1 MFPFPKCWDTKEEA
15 AAWWAYRW
23 DQGKRWCI
31 KGDHRSGT
39 SPLLEFSANI
49 EAELLIKKSKRPM
62 EANLQWLLASA
73 TIPFIWGPCICYEG
87 KRVVLELPVFTACLS
102 KWACGGLRGHSRSN
116 HTQRE
121 EFRNPWGPLN
131 VMRFYNYCFI
141 YDYCCCHRCARTHI
155 YTRPQTDIYIPWL
168 RVMRVYY
175 YCWS

>member
-1 MFPFPKCWDTKEEA
+1 MECFTFIRIFYKHGG
-15 AAWWAYRW
+15 WA
-23 DQGKRWCI
+23 
-31 KGDHRSGT
+31 
-39 SPLLEFSANI
+39 
-49 EAELLIKKSKRPM
+49 LIMKNKRPM
-62 EANLQWLLASA
+62 EANLQWLLALG
-73 TIPFIWGPCICYEG
+73 TIPFIWEPCICYEG
-87 KRVVLELPVFTACLS
+87 KRVVLELPVFTACLL

-141 YDYCCCHRCARTHI
+141 YDYCCCCHCCTRTHVH
-155 YTRPQTDIYIPWL
+155 TLPQTDIYIPWL

>member
-1 MFPFPKCWDTKEEA
+1 MSELIDEIKAKVI
-15 AAWWAYRW
+15 YLR
-23 DQGKRWCI
+23 CI

-49 EAELLIKKSKRPM
+49 EAELLIKKNKRPM

-155 YTRPQTDIYIPWL
+155 YTRPQTDIYILWL